1 MTIIMEP
8 IGFVRSPFKD
18 KEDILGSDTANTL
31 ATIRINES
39 FAEGIA
45 DIKPGDRMIV
55 VFYFD
60 RSTEAL
66 LTVPLMGVGPMVGVF
81 SSHSPT
87 RPNFIGITESTIE
100 DVKGL
105 NLSIRGCDMLDN
117 TPVLDLKPLPTKT
130 EQ

>member
-31 ATIRINES
+31 ATIRINER

-105 NLSIRGCDMLDN
+105 NLLIRGCDMLDS

>member
-31 ATIRINES
+31 ATIRINER